1 MHLPDGFLSPPVW
14 GALDAVAAAVV
25 GGCVLGLR
33 GRLPE
38 EAVPRMGMLGA
49 FVFAAQMV
57 NVPVAA
63 GTSGHLLGGLLVA
76 SMLGPWAATLVL
88 TAVFL
93 IQALLFQDGGLL
105 ALGAN
110 IVNMGLCGTLG
121 GYLLMRVLRRVLPA
135 ARRDV
140 AVFVAAWSSVVLGAA
155 LASVELA
162 ASGTAPLG
170 PSLVAMTA
178 IHALIGLVEGA
189 ITVAVVRFVE
199 RVQPQ
204 VLAGTLLERGV
215 A

>member
-25 GGCVLGLR
+25 GGCVVRLR

-57 NVPVAA
+57 NVPVAV

-93 IQALLFQDGGLL
+93 IQCLLFQDGGLL
-105 ALGAN
+105 AIGAN
-110 IVNMGLCGTLG
+110 IVNMGLCGAFG
-121 GYLLMRVLRRVLPA
+121 GYALMRLLRRVLPA

-140 AVFVAAWSSVVLGAA
+140 AVFASAWFSVVLASV
-155 LASVELA
+155 LVSVELA
-162 ASGTAPLG
+162 ASGTVPLG
-170 PSLVAMTA
+170 RSVAAMA
-178 IHALIGLVEGA
+178 GIHAFIGLVEGA

-204 VLAGTLLERGV
+204 VLTGTLLERGL

>member
-14 GALDAVAAAVV
+14 ASLDAVAAAVI
-25 GGCVLGLR
+25 GGCVLRLR

-76 SMLGPWAATLVL
+76 SMVGPWAATLVL

-93 IQALLFQDGGLL
+93 IQCLLFQDGGLL

-110 IVNMGLCGTLG
+110 VVNMGLCGTLG
-121 GYLLMRVLRRVLPA
+121 GYLLMRLLRRVLPA
-135 ARRDV
+135 GRRDV
-140 AVFVAAWSSVVLGAA
+140 AVFVAAWFSVVLASVVV
-155 LASVELA
+155 SVELA
-162 ASGTAPLG
+162 ASGAVPLG
-170 PSLVAMTA
+170 RSVAAMA
-178 IHALIGLVEGA
+178 GIHAVIGVVEGA

-204 VLAGTLLERGV
+204 VLTGTLLDRGL